1 MIKKHVA
8 FVINPV
14 AGGNRRENI
23 IQLISESLSEKIS
36 YDIFVWEEKNN
47 FGEIKKQIISGKY
60 DIVVAVGG
68 DGTVNEVAKN
78 LINTEIVFGI
88 IPRGSGNG
96 LARTLGIPMD
106 MRKAI
111 QRIETG
117 EVRIIDSGLI
127 NERNFFCTSGIGFD
141 AHIGKLFATSKKR
154 GLSSYFK
161 ITMREL
167 FKYRAKTYK
176 ISSNGEVLITKAFLI
191 TFANA
196 GQYGNDFYIAPEA
209 KLDDGKLHVAIL
221 RPFSVISIFPL
232 LTKIL
237 RKKAHKSKSIKTFTT
252 KNLKITELQKV
263 DIHFDGEPGTA
274 ETKIEIKVNP
284 ASLKI
289 IC

>member
-1 MIKKHVA
+1 MKKKQVA

-14 AGGNRRENI
+14 AGGKKKENI
-23 IQLISESLSEKIS
+23 IQLISENLSAETP

-47 FGEIKKQIISGKY
+47 FGEIQKQITSGKY
-60 DIVVAVGG
+60 DVVVAVGG

-78 LINTEIVFGI
+78 LIHTDIIFGI

-106 MRKAI
+106 TIGAI
-111 QRIETG
+111 QVIETG
-117 EVRIIDSGLI
+117 EVKIIDSGLI
-127 NERNFFCTSGIGFD
+127 NEKNFFCTSGIGFD
-141 AHIGKLFATSKKR
+141 AHIGKLFVTSKKR

-161 ITMREL
+161 ITVREL
-167 FKYRAKTYK
+167 FNYRAKSYS
-176 ISSNGEVLITKAFLI
+176 ISSNGNEALTKAFLI

-221 RPFSVISIFPL
+221 KPFNVLSIFPL
-232 LTKIL
+232 LIKIL
-237 RKKAHKSKSIKTFTT
+237 SKRAHKSKSINTSTT
-252 KNLKITELQKV
+252 QNLKITGLKNV

-274 ETKIEIKVNP
+274 ENEIEVKINP
-284 ASLKI
+284 ASLKV

>member
-1 MIKKHVA
+1 MIKKVA
-8 FVINPV
+8 FVINPA
-14 AGGNRRENI
+14 AGSKKKENI
-23 IQLISESLSEKIS
+23 IQLISENLSEKTP

-47 FGEIKKQIISGKY
+47 FGEIQKQITSGKY
-60 DIVVAVGG
+60 DVVVAVGG

-78 LINTEIVFGI
+78 LIYTDIVFGI

-96 LARTLGIPMD
+96 LARTLGIPQD
-106 MRKAI
+106 TRKAI

-117 EVRIIDSGLI
+117 ATHTIDSGLI
-127 NERNFFCTSGIGFD
+127 NDKNFFCTSGIGFD
-141 AHIGKLFATSKKR
+141 AHIGKLFVTSKKR

-161 ITMREL
+161 ITTREL
-167 FKYRAKTYK
+167 FNYRAKSYR
-176 ISSNGEVLITKAFLI
+176 ISSEGSEQLTKAFLI

-221 RPFSVISIFPL
+221 KPFNVLSIFPL
-232 LTKIL
+232 LIKIL
-237 RKKAHKSKSIKTFTT
+237 AKKAHKSGIIKTSVTE
-252 KNLKITELQKV
+252 NIKITGLEKV

-274 ETKIEIKVNP
+274 ENEIEVKINP

-289 IC
+289 IY